1 MSTYYLS
8 KIPTVT
14 SIHPIVKK
22 KYQEEVSSA
31 YARSLLETPYLSD
44 QSKIKTISYFDKK
57 AAENLKK
64 GVAITQKADEFHDKI
79 STSVS
84 KTPESLAQYELHL
97 MGSGKKSRKNKY
109 LKKTRKYK
117 KLRKTTKLK
126 RKTLRKKY

>member
-1 MSTYYLS
+1 MTTYYLS

-22 KYQEEVSSA
+22 KYQEEVGSA

-57 AAENLKK
+57 AAENLQK
-64 GVAITQKADEFHDKI
+64 GVSATQKADELYDKF
-79 STSVS
+79 STSIS
-84 KTPESLAQYELHL
+84 KTPESSAQYQLHL
-97 MGSGKKSRKNKY
+97 MGSARKSHKNKY